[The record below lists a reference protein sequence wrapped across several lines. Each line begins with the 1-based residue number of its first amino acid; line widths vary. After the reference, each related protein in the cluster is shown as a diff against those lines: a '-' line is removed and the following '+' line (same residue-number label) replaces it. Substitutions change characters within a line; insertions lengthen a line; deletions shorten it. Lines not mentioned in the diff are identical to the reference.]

1 MRLVHEGLRDVLI
14 IAKIDLPDGNLLLSW
29 KLTMPVSQVVDS
41 WVDKL
46 EATEFKPLLTALFAK
61 YVDPT
66 LEHCRRNFKYVTPMP
81 GVSQVMNVCKILE
94 GILPRVSH
102 LATCIS
108 SEDGALLS
116 SLKPRVHH

>member
-1 MRLVHEGLRDVLI
+1 M
-14 IAKIDLPDGNLLLSW
+14 
-29 KLTMPVSQVVDS
+29 VDS
-41 WVDKL
+41 WIDKL

-94 GILPRVSH
+94 GILPRVSSRVSFTASTAPRPGMR
-102 LATCIS
+102 LMNLQIGWSQILTQAS
-108 SEDGALLS
+108 RALLAWTF
-116 SLKPRVHH
+116 KPGVVCVWPRSTSE

>member
-1 MRLVHEGLRDVLI
+1 MMEGWCD
-14 IAKIDLPDGNLLLSW
+14 W
-29 KLTMPVSQVVDS
+29 QVVDS
-41 WVDKL
+41 WIDKL

-94 GILPRVSH
+94 GILPRVSIADRDAFH
-102 LATCIS
+102 
-108 SEDGALLS
+108 DN
-116 SLKPRVHH
+116 P